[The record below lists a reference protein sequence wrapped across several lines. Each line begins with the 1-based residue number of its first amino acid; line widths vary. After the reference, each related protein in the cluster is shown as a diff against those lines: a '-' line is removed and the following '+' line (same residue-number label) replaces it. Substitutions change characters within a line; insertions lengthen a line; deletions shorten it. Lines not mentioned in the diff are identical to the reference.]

1 MPCVFHIFLCCA
13 RDLASENFGKVMIA
27 PFTHNLG
34 PKISCSKFNFKQ
46 RLFSVS
52 FVTFTVK
59 VLLLN
64 FLCKVY
70 STNMTSLRE
79 REEKREKETL
89 TATNSKAAAG
99 SALSKGRCSKN
110 GHCPKADCRNA
121 LALFSTTRSGHSD
134 QIEYVQIWSQ
144 NS

>member
-1 MPCVFHIFLCCA
+1 M
-13 RDLASENFGKVMIA
+13 
-27 PFTHNLG
+27 
-34 PKISCSKFNFKQ
+34 
-46 RLFSVS
+46 
-52 FVTFTVK
+52 TFTVK

-99 SALSKGRCSKN
+99 SALSKGRGSKN
-110 GHCPKADCRNA
+110 EHCSKADCRNA
-121 LALFSTTRSGHSD
+121 LALNKVGG
-134 QIEYVQIWSQ
+134 
-144 NS
+144 

>member
-1 MPCVFHIFLCCA
+1 MLNVAFNEVGGIFELYHI
-13 RDLASENFGKVMIA
+13 
-27 PFTHNLG
+27 LG

-59 VLLLN
+59 ALLLN

-70 STNMTSLRE
+70 STSMTSLRE

-89 TATNSKAAAG
+89 SATNSKAAAG
-99 SALSKGRCSKN
+99 SALSKGRGSKN
-110 GHCPKADCRNA
+110 EHCSKADCQNA
-121 LALFSTTRSGHSD
+121 LALHIRSLKYD
-134 QIEYVQIWSQ
+134 KEYLK
-144 NS
+144 